1 MFREAFLNKLSLLLR
16 GTVAAPADRFGET
29 LADEHMMGGE
39 ASPQSS
45 KCLPSISR
53 ALMQADSPGWL
64 ISANAL
70 GARQCRISRFRSAS
84 TGAFTAGEG
93 KPLVSPNELPNCNM
107 RLYGGAQFHRAM
119 AEFRVGV
126 GAMACPTVTREEI
139 VNACGMGKLLSLTTA

>member
-1 MFREAFLNKLSLLLR
+1 M
-16 GTVAAPADRFGET
+16 AA
-29 LADEHMMGGE
+29 
-39 ASPQSS
+39 
-45 KCLPSISR
+45 
-53 ALMQADSPGWL
+53 
-64 ISANAL
+64 SARCAH
-70 GARQCRISRFRSAS
+70 RCRTSRFRSSS

-139 VNACGMGKLLSLTTA
+139 VNACGMGKLLLLATA